1 MQNDVNVFL
10 DGTLTLR
17 YNHNRKGAPEARKK
31 GGCEMLRE
39 YKIRYKAGTSPYW
52 YIKSLCAE
60 SAAEA
65 LELFKIRS
73 DLCPDNVK
81 EIQVEE

>member
-1 MQNDVNVFL
+1 
-10 DGTLTLR
+10 
-17 YNHNRKGAPEARKK
+17 
-31 GGCEMLRE
+31 MLRE

-52 YIKSLCAE
+52 YIKSLYAE

-65 LELFKIRS
+65 MELFKIRA